1 MPQIFVIIDHL
12 IAVSFYN
19 LIFLS
24 TELLKCNRCEELFDP
39 LNIVTFVLYI
49 LHILAIINFS

>member
-1 MPQIFVIIDHL
+1 MPQIFVIIDHFT
-12 IAVSFYN
+12 AVFSAISY
-19 LIFLS
+19 FLL
-24 TELLKCNRCEELFDP
+24 TELLKCNLREDLFDP